1 MSTHARPLAVRLAA
15 ASADELSA
23 LFLARGIKP
32 DAPWQDFFDA
42 AEALY
47 EPASIERAL
56 IALPLSD
63 AAALLR
69 AAGGDAAPVP
79 HLTALALQDPT
90 GAVPVPVTE
99 QLDGRTLPDAADEQP
114 QAPTSAGDSAPVAE
128 RAFTT
133 ASRVA
138 DMLLVARETPLALLA
153 TGSLA
158 AGEKKR
164 LAEAGIEHDA
174 DDLRTIAE
182 DAGLLS
188 THDRR
193 VQVTTGSDAWLGLPF
208 AARWAR
214 LATAFREAL
223 PAGIRDDGG
232 GWLSPAIW
240 PHAYPW
246 DPSWPDRAA
255 GLHRRARLLGLIAAD
270 GSEPAWAAALRKGA
284 EADATALGS
293 LVPAEVDK
301 VFLQNDLTAIAPGPL
316 QPGLEVRLRGMAE
329 RDSAQSS
336 SYRFTAES
344 VNRALIEGETEA
356 SVLEFLADLSLTGL
370 PQPLSY
376 LVTQTA
382 QRHGLVRVWASDRGT
397 VVTSSDPH
405 LVEAIGIDRGLR
417 PLGLTAEDGMLVSRV
432 SAETV
437 YWAMVDARYP
447 ATLVDAEGSAISMRR
462 TPPVESAVAALPSY
476 DDLIARLRERQGPDA
491 DAAWLDRELE
501 AAVRAKALLIVEVG
515 MPDGSTRE
523 LLLEATGLGGG
534 RLRGLDRGADV
545 ERTLP
550 VRSIRAVRLADV
562 PTPG

>member
-15 ASADELSA
+15 ASDDELTA
-23 LFLARGIKP
+23 LFRARGIKP

-42 AEALY
+42 AEALL

-56 IALPLSD
+56 VALPLAD
-63 AAALLR
+63 AAALLH
-69 AAGGDAAPVP
+69 AAEGHGQATP
-79 HLTALALQDPT
+79 HLTALALQDPS
-90 GAVPVPVTE
+90 GLVPVPVAE
-99 QLDGRTLPDAADEQP
+99 QVAGRRLPDVAEEQP
-114 QAPTSAGDSAPVAE
+114 QHAASVHDPAPIAE

-138 DMLLVARETPLALLA
+138 DMLLVAREAPLGLLA
-153 TGSLA
+153 TGTLA

-164 LAEAGIEHDA
+164 LAEAGIEQNA

-188 THDRR
+188 TSDRR
-193 VQVTTGSDAWLGLPF
+193 VQVTTEADAWLGLPF
-208 AARWAR
+208 ADRWSR
-214 LATAFREAL
+214 LAAAFRRAL
-223 PAGIRDDGG
+223 PDGVRDGA
-232 GWLSPAIW
+232 GWLPPSSW

-246 DPSWPDRAA
+246 DPSWPDREA
-255 GLHRRARLLGLIAAD
+255 GLRRRAHLLGLTAAD
-270 GSEPAWAAALRKGA
+270 GAEPDWAAPLRRG
-284 EADATALGS
+284 DIVDTASLEQ
-293 LVPAEVDK
+293 LVPAEVDR

-316 QPGLEVRLRGMAE
+316 QPALEVRLRGMAE

-344 VNRALIEGETEA
+344 IDRALVEGETEA
-356 SVLEFLADLSLTGL
+356 SVLGFLTALSLTGL

-376 LVTQTA
+376 LVGQTA
-382 QRHGLVRVWASDRGT
+382 QRHGLVRVWASETGT

-405 LVEAIGIDRGLR
+405 LVQAIGIDRGLR

-447 ATLVDAEGSAISMRR
+447 ATLVDDTGNAVSMRR
-462 TPPVESAVAALPSY
+462 TPPVAQTTAAVPSY
-476 DDLIARLRERQGPDA
+476 ASLIARLRARQGPDA

-501 AAVRAKALLIVEVG
+501 AAVRAKALLIVDVG

-523 LLLEATGLGGG
+523 LVLEATGLGGG
-534 RLRGLDRGADV
+534 RLRGLDRGANV

-550 VRSIRAVRLADV
+550 VRSIRAVRLADL
-562 PTPG
+562 PTPD

>member
-15 ASADELSA
+15 ASDDELTA
-23 LFLARGIKP
+23 LFLARGVKT

-42 AEALY
+42 AEALL

-56 IALPLSD
+56 IALPLAD
-63 AAALLR
+63 AAALQR
-69 AAGGDAAPVP
+69 AADGHPQPVP
-79 HLTALALQDPT
+79 RLTALALQDPS
-90 GAVPVPVTE
+90 GSVPVPVAE
-99 QLDGRTLPDAADEQP
+99 QVAGRRLPDAVDVQP
-114 QAPTSAGDSAPVAE
+114 PSPASVQDSAPVAE

-138 DMLLVARETPLALLA
+138 DMLLVAREAPLGLLA
-153 TGSLA
+153 TRALA

-164 LAEAGIEHDA
+164 LAEAGIEQDA
-174 DDLRTIAE
+174 DELRTIAE
-182 DAGLLS
+182 DAGLLRS
-188 THDRR
+188 SARR
-193 VQVTTGSDAWLGLPF
+193 VQVTTESDAWLGLPF
-208 AARWAR
+208 AYRWSR
-214 LATAFREAL
+214 LAAAFRRAL
-223 PAGIRDDGG
+223 PGGLRDGD
-232 GWLSPAIW
+232 GWLPPSSWA
-240 PHAYPW
+240 HAYPW
-246 DPSWPDRAA
+246 DPTWPDREA
-255 GLHRRARLLGLIAAD
+255 GLRRRAHLLGLMTAE
-270 GSEPAWAAALRKGA
+270 GTEPAWATPLRHG
-284 EADATALGS
+284 DPVDTASLEL

-344 VNRALIEGETEA
+344 IDRALIEGETEA
-356 SVLEFLADLSLTGL
+356 SVLEFLTTLSLTGL

-376 LVTQTA
+376 LVSQTA
-382 QRHGLVRVWASDRGT
+382 QRHGLVRVWASDAGT

-405 LVEAIGIDRGLR
+405 LVQAIGIDRGLR

-447 ATLVDAEGSAISMRR
+447 ATLVDDTGSAVSMRR
-462 TPPVESAVAALPSY
+462 TPPVEQTPVAVPSY
-476 DDLIARLRERQGPDA
+476 DELIARLRARQGPDA

-501 AAVRAKALLIVEVG
+501 AAVRAKALLIVDVG

-523 LLLEATGLGGG
+523 LVLEATGLGGG

-550 VRSIRAVRLADV
+550 VRSIRAVRLADL